1 MGVAHRVELLQ
12 APARSDE
19 EKQLRQYQ
27 KELYDEWVVQ
37 DQQLKQLTAE
47 YGTKHKQLL
56 EIQSKS
62 KSSETLS
69 DGSCSIEIGWGT
81 DMTNE

>member
-1 MGVAHRVELLQ
+1 VDGECVTYLLIDWELLQ

-37 DQQLKQLTAE
+37 DQQLK
-47 YGTKHKQLL
+47 
-56 EIQSKS
+56 
-62 KSSETLS
+62 
-69 DGSCSIEIGWGT
+69 
-81 DMTNE
+81 

>member
-19 EKQLRQYQ
+19 ERQLRQYQ
-27 KELYDEWVVQ
+27 KELHDEWVVQ

-47 YGTKHKQLL
+47 YGTKNKQL
-56 EIQSKS
+56 
-62 KSSETLS
+62 
-69 DGSCSIEIGWGT
+69 
-81 DMTNE
+81 